1 MDEQEQT
8 QQWMIDGLRGGD
20 PEAIEQFVAR
30 YGRSLQKVA
39 DNNIATQMGRR
50 FEGQDVVQSVCRTFL
65 RRVEIGQFELDD
77 SESLWRLL
85 CAITLTKVREK
96 ARYHLRKK
104 RSIAQEAK
112 APAETN
118 DRAPTPLDMPSAEP
132 GPSMQIEFA
141 DTFEHLISQLDPE
154 ERVVVDMK
162 LQQKSNAEIADQLGS
177 SERTVRRL
185 LARMMT
191 KFESILG
198 TQE

>member
-1 MDEQEQT
+1 MEKQEQA
-8 QQWMIDGLRGGD
+8 QQWMIDGLRSGD
-20 PEAIEQFVAR
+20 TEAVEQFVAK

-50 FEGQDVVQSVCRTFL
+50 FGGEDVVQSVCRTFL

-96 ARYHLRKK
+96 SRYHLRKK
-104 RSIAQEAK
+104 RSIGQEAS
-112 APAETN
+112 APA
-118 DRAPTPLDMPSAEP
+118 DPDARGVAPVDMPSAEP
-132 GPSMQIEFA
+132 GPGMQVEFA
-141 DTFEHLISQLDPE
+141 DTFEHLISQLDTE

-162 LQQKSNAEIADQLGS
+162 LQQKTNAEIADELGA

-198 TQE
+198 SQE

>member
-1 MDEQEQT
+1 
-8 QQWMIDGLRGGD
+8 
-20 PEAIEQFVAR
+20 
-30 YGRSLQKVA
+30 
-39 DNNIATQMGRR
+39 
-50 FEGQDVVQSVCRTFL
+50 
-65 RRVEIGQFELDD
+65 
-77 SESLWRLL
+77 
-85 CAITLTKVREK
+85 
-96 ARYHLRKK
+96 
-104 RSIAQEAK
+104 
-112 APAETN
+112 
-118 DRAPTPLDMPSAEP
+118 
-132 GPSMQIEFA
+132 MQIEFA